1 MNGRSQQWRSQ
12 TGFLEDALCS
22 LVAPHSQDLGL
33 VQRSCARRDGE
44 ATPLPLGMFY
54 SMAAGGK
61 SRAEQTQES
70 LMSDLAQAT
79 QRLSSHLHRHYFTKP
94 LGFFLTGS
102 HRQVAGSRG
111 RLSPRAAFGRPEG
124 HRAGVESR
132 GGAEPPDF
140 SLLRQKPRLSSHKR
154 LHEFRKN

>member
-1 MNGRSQQWRSQ
+1 M
-12 TGFLEDALCS
+12 
-22 LVAPHSQDLGL
+22 APHSQDLGL

-79 QRLSSHLHRHYFTKP
+79 QGLSSHLHRHYFTKP

-124 HRAGVESR
+124 TGQEWRAEEGL
-132 GGAEPPDF
+132 
-140 SLLRQKPRLSSHKR
+140 SLLTSLCSVRSPGCLLTNDSTSLGKIECPQTSV
-154 LHEFRKN
+154 

>member
-1 MNGRSQQWRSQ
+1 MEVPDRLSGRCSPQFGGPALAGPGSGSEVLSQKGW
-12 TGFLEDALCS
+12 
-22 LVAPHSQDLGL
+22 
-33 VQRSCARRDGE
+33 E

-61 SRAEQTQES
+61 SRAAQTQES

-79 QRLSSHLHRHYFTKP
+79 QGLSSHLHRHYFTKP

-111 RLSPRAAFGRPEG
+111 RLRPRAAFRRSEG
-124 HRAGVESR
+124 HRAGVEGR

-140 SLLRQKPRLSSHKR
+140 SLLRQKPRLSSHK
-154 LHEFRKN
+154 